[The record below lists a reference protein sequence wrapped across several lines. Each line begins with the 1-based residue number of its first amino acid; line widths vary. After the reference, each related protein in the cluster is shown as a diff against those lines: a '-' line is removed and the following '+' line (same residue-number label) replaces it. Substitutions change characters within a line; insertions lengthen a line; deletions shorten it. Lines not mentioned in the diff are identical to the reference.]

1 MLDDLS
7 FSAGIQ
13 TALVAGGL
21 YFVIWPVL
29 KLLVIEPWRSPL
41 WNLPGPRPQGMW
53 PFVSNLNAVMNPS
66 NSPKLHDHCVN
77 TYGKT
82 FRVYGF
88 GYFDQR
94 ILTLDPRAMNYILN
108 NNQIYEKPWQSQ
120 RMISNLIGNGLLS
133 SEGMHHKKQRKVMN
147 PAFSLTNMKAYSPIF
162 LQKAH
167 QLRRRWLG
175 LITGSEPAETLDL
188 VHWISR
194 ATFDVIGL
202 TGFNYVFNAIENEDN
217 AVYLAYKEMFDLAV
231 NGGQNLRALGSI
243 WYPWLDT
250 IWPTDATRMV
260 KESHKVIYG
269 VGNQLVQ
276 EAKRQILEGT
286 ADDKNSKS
294 MLGLLMKSNLSNTN
308 PEQQITDEDIMDQI
322 NTFFFAGS
330 DTTSLALAWT
340 FLLLC
345 QKPQY
350 QTQLR
355 EEILSVYTPPDGD
368 EEPDY
373 SLDFNVIDNLPFLDK
388 VAKESLRLIP
398 PVHSS
403 IRVALQDDVIPT
415 KYPVKLGDGTETY
428 GVKIAKGQFV
438 HVPMEGFNL
447 DKTVWGE
454 DAWEFRPERW
464 DNLPELVKE
473 QPGLWQNILTFSS
486 GPRSCIGQKFSII
499 EMKTFLFVLL
509 AAFTFEAP
517 PDLKFWKISLVLTR
531 PYVAGQ
537 RSKGSQLPLRVK
549 PYRKE

>member
-1 MLDDLS
+1 MFDDPS
-7 FSAGIQ
+7 TDVAIK
-13 TALVAGGL
+13 TALLAGGL
-21 YFVIWPVL
+21 YFVVWPVL
-29 KLLVIEPWRSPL
+29 NYLVIDPWRSPL
-41 WNLPGPRPQGMW
+41 RNLPGPRPKGNG
-53 PFVSNLNAVMNPS
+53 PFMSNLEALMNPS
-66 NSPKLHDHCVN
+66 ISPKAHDQYIK
-77 TYGKT
+77 TFGKT
-82 FRVYGF
+82 FRVFGF

-94 ILTLDPRAMNYILN
+94 VLTLDPRAMNHILN
-108 NNQIYEKPWQSQ
+108 NNQIYEKPWQS
-120 RMISNLIGNGLLS
+120 RRLVSNLIGNGLLS
-133 SEGMHHKKQRKVMN
+133 SEGIHHKKQRKVMN
-147 PAFSLTNMKAYSPIF
+147 PAFSLSNMRAYTPIF

-175 LITGSEPAETLDL
+175 LITGPEPAETLDL

-202 TGFNYVFNAIENEDN
+202 TGFDYVFNAIENEDN
-217 AVYLAYKEMFDLAV
+217 DVYLAYKDMFDLSI
-231 NGGQNLRALGSI
+231 NQGQNLRALMGI

-250 IWPTDATRMV
+250 IWPTAATRVV
-260 KESHKVIYG
+260 KKSHEIIYG

-276 EAKRQILEGT
+276 ETKRQILEGKL
-286 ADDKNSKS
+286 DEKNSKS
-294 MLGLLMKSNLSNTN
+294 MLSLLIKSNLSNTN
-308 PEQQITDEDIMDQI
+308 PEQRITDEDIMDQI

-345 QKPQY
+345 EKPQY
-350 QTQLR
+350 QTRLR
-355 EEILSVYTPPDGD
+355 EEILAVYTPPEGD

-373 SLDFNVIDNLPFLDK
+373 ALDFNVIDNLPFLDK
-388 VAKESLRLIP
+388 VTKESLRLIP

-415 KYPVKLGDGTETY
+415 KYPVKLADGTETH
-428 GVKIAKGQFV
+428 GVKIGKGQFV

-447 DKTVWGE
+447 DKTVWGD

-509 AAFTFEAP
+509 AAFTFEASS
-517 PDLKFWKISLVLTR
+517 DVKFWKINLVLTR

-537 RSKGSQLPLRVK
+537 RAKGSQLPLR
-549 PYRKE
+549 